1 MAEVREARP
10 EEYPLLPALEAAAD
24 TLFGVHGIT
33 VPTGPKAL
41 TTMEQLEE
49 AAANLVVDDPPRG
62 CARLVNVDGL
72 AHLEQLSVH
81 PTVMRQG
88 LGTALLLGA
97 VAWAA
102 ERGYPAIT
110 LTTFRDL
117 PFNGPFYARQ
127 GFVELTELTPGLAAA
142 REHER
147 DMGLDRQSVRIAMR
161 RDLHRSAPTS
171 AGGPA
176 GR

>member
-1 MAEVREARP
+1 MANVRAARR
-10 EEYPLLPALEAAAD
+10 EEYSLLPAIEAAAD
-24 TLFGVHGIT
+24 ALFGEYGIT

-41 TTMEQLEE
+41 TTIEELEE
-49 AAANLVVDDPPRG
+49 AAANLVVGDPPVG
-62 CARLVNVDGL
+62 CARLVELDGM
-72 AHLEQLSVH
+72 AHLDQLSVH
-81 PTVMRQG
+81 PNAMRHG

-102 ERGYPAIT
+102 ESGYRAIT

-147 DMGLDRQSVRIAMR
+147 GMGLDRQSVRIAM
-161 RDLHRSAPTS
+161 HRNLGAAAPTS
-171 AGGPA
+171 AGGR
-176 GR
+176 G

>member
-1 MAEVREARP
+1 MA
-10 EEYPLLPALEAAAD
+10 
-24 TLFGVHGIT
+24 IT
-33 VPTGPKAL
+33 PRG
-41 TTMEQLEE
+41 LEE
-49 AAANLVVDDPPRG
+49 AAANLVVGDPSVG
-62 CARLVNVDGL
+62 CAGLVELDGM
-72 AHLEQLSVH
+72 AHLDQLRCI
-81 PTVMRQG
+81 PNAMRYG

-102 ERGYPAIT
+102 ESGHRAIT

-147 DMGLDRQSVRIAMR
+147 GMGLDRQSVRIAM
-161 RDLHRSAPTS
+161 HRNLGEAAPTS
-171 AGGPA
+171 AGGR
-176 GR
+176 G